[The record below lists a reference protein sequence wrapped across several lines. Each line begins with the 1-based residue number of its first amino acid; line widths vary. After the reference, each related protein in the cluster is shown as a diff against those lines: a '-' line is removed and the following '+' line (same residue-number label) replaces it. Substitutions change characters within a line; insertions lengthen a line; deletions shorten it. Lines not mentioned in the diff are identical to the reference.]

1 MFLKFI
7 KFLISITII
16 MYQSALYSQSIS
28 SNKFDSKNFSK
39 YFSGIIAFEN
49 QNNSDALKFFDSS
62 KILLNEHN
70 PYLKKYISSLV
81 LENKISRAINLIKNN
96 KEKKNIN
103 FFDAYFLLFIDSLKR
118 DDFNN
123 ADKFL
128 IKAFRYVKKDE
139 LNLAI
144 LETLKQYIHVFQ
156 EKEFLKD
163 EKNFGNLSLIA
174 KTFQKCFLNDPK
186 TDSHFVNLVEKVDE
200 DFSRYKF
207 FYINYLISEDRI
219 IEANKIVKN
228 INSINSTLLLSQ
240 AKNWLDEDN
249 SIKFNNVF
257 SCQNPNDIISEFLFL
272 ISNLY
277 SSYDNLEKSNF
288 YLNLSNYLNPKFK
301 FNLTLIAEN
310 YYNEDDYIESKKI
323 LLKFNKNDGIY
334 NWYQIKKRAKIIY
347 QSDGEEESISFII
360 SKFNTIKDPSIRIV
374 YDMANILKN
383 FKKFETAIGYYNEVI
398 SKTKKF
404 DISYAELL
412 YRRGG
417 CYERIREYNKSDQD
431 LLKSLEIKPNDAYV
445 LNYLAYSW
453 LERNYK
459 IEVAIEMLERAH
471 KEERNDPYIL
481 DSIGWAYY
489 LIGDFI
495 KAEKFLTQAIKL
507 MPDDPIVNDHY
518 GDILWMMDRKIQA
531 RYYWKSV
538 LAIEDADEDMKKNI
552 NDKLLFREYVLIYKI
567 KQLIILLLI
576 KLRTY

>member
-7 KFLISITII
+7 KFLVFIIII

-28 SNKFDSKNFSK
+28 SNKFNSKNFSK

-62 KILLNEHN
+62 KILLNEHD

-81 LENKISRAINLIKNN
+81 LENKISRAINLIKSN

-118 DDFNN
+118 GDFNN
-123 ADKFL
+123 ADKSL
-128 IKAFRYVKKDE
+128 RKAFEYVQKDE
-139 LNLAI
+139 INLAI
-144 LETLKQYIHVFQ
+144 LETLKQYIHVFK

-288 YLNLSNYLNPKFK
+288 YLNLSNFLNPKFI
-301 FNLTLIAEN
+301 FNLSLLAEN
-310 YYNEDDYIESKKI
+310 YYLNNNFEKAKKI
-323 LLKFNKNDGIY
+323 LKVFKKEDNFY
-334 NWYQIKKRAKIIY
+334 YWYRVKIEAKIIAKKKNLN
-347 QSDGEEESISFII
+347 QSLNYVV
-360 SKFNTIKDPSIRIV
+360 SKFNEINNPDDKMIFDLANFYKNSKEYELSIKH
-374 YDMANILKN
+374 YTNILKN
-383 FKKFETAIGYYNEVI
+383 LEDESILK
-398 SKTKKF
+398 S
-404 DISYAELL
+404 DLL

-417 CYERIREYNKSDQD
+417 SYERMGNYKKADED
-431 LLKSLEIKPNDAYV
+431 LLKSLKINPDEPYV

-453 LERNYK
+453 LERDYK
-459 IEVAIEMLERAH
+459 INEAIKMLENAYS
-471 KEERNDPYIL
+471 EEKNDPYII
-481 DSIGWAYY
+481 DSIGWGYFLLNDY
-489 LIGDFI
+489 L
-495 KAEKFLTQAIKL
+495 KAEKFLRRALEL
-507 MPDDPIVNDHY
+507 MPEDPIVNDHY
-518 GDILWMMDRKIQA
+518 GDILWKLDRKIEA
-531 RYYWKSV
+531 RYFWNNV
-538 LAIEDADEDMKKNI
+538 LKMDDAEKEMIDNI
-552 NDKLLFREYVLIYKI
+552 NIKI
-567 KQLIILLLI
+567 VDGLK
-576 KLRTY
+576 KS